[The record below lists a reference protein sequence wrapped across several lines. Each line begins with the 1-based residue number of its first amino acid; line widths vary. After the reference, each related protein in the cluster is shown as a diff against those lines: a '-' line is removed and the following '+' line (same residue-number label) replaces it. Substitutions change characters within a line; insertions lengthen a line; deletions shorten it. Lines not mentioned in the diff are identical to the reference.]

1 VRVQRRARTGVGA
14 RRLLGISCAAWA
26 PIAGPRGCLLHPERR
41 AFRAIW
47 GAWAKAQAAGY
58 VGGQDVVRCSYGS
71 VFCVRRRANGGQPA
85 SHRPPE
91 CRRCGRLRAALA
103 DSRRSTVWLVPACVF
118 LGTSCEHSVP
128 DSFPSDASAPCPG
141 PTRGT
146 PPTPLPGTEG
156 RPGSLLRRRRGCRNR
171 CPGRRHDYSSQ
182 QNPSRQTSRVARM
195 RCRWPRRALRW
206 LTVASG

>member
-14 RRLLGISCAAWA
+14 RRLLGISCAGWA

-71 VFCVRRRANGGQPA
+71 VFCARRRAKGGQPA

-118 LGTSCEHSVP
+118 LGPPLVSIL
-128 DSFPSDASAPCPG
+128 FPTAFP
-141 PTRGT
+141 PTR
-146 PPTPLPGTEG
+146 
-156 RPGSLLRRRRGCRNR
+156 RPHVLGQHGVPLRRRSPALRG
-171 CPGRRHDYSSQ
+171 GRRVCSGVDEGVEIAVRVVGTTTPLNRTHRGK
-182 QNPSRQTSRVARM
+182 PVGSR
-195 RCRWPRRALRW
+195 
-206 LTVASG
+206 G